1 MADMDRPDL
10 APEEQETKRVVD
22 ALYAAYFEGNAQ
34 GMVDLMSEN
43 VWIRF
48 LGREDFRGK
57 SQASEFFAQ
66 NNPMLVDLDFKIHK
80 LIIDG
85 AHAAAV
91 WSETA
96 RTIHGEEYENHGV
109 DVFEVADGQIVSV
122 HENND
127 ITIHRAHFGR
137 D

>member
-1 MADMDRPDL
+1 MEPSTMT
-10 APEEQETKRVVD
+10 PEEHETKRVVD
-22 ALYAAYFEGNAQ
+22 ALYEAYFRGDGDA
-34 GMVDLMSEN
+34 MVDLMAED

-48 LGREDFRGK
+48 LGRVDFRGK
-57 SQASEFFAQ
+57 AQASEFFAA
-66 NNPMLVDLDFKIHK
+66 NNPKLVDLDFDIHK

-85 AHAAAV
+85 SHAAAV

-96 RTIHGEEYENHGV
+96 ETIHGESYENHGV
-109 DVFEVADGQIVSV
+109 DVFEVRDGQIVSV

-127 ITIHRAHFGR
+127 ITVHRSHFGR

>member
-1 MADMDRPDL
+1 MDDYL
-10 APEEQETKRVVD
+10 APEEQETKRIVD
-22 ALYAAYFEGNAQ
+22 ALYEAYFDGDAEA
-34 GMVDLMSEN
+34 MVNLMSDD

-57 SQASEFFAQ
+57 SRARAFFNQ
-66 NNPMLVDLDFKIHK
+66 NNPMLEELNFEIDK

-85 AHAAAV
+85 THAAAV

-96 RTIHGEEYENHGV
+96 RTIHGRSYENHGV
-109 DVFEVADGQIVSV
+109 DVFEVRNGQIVSI

-127 ITIHRAHFGR
+127 INVHRSHFGR
-137 D
+137 S